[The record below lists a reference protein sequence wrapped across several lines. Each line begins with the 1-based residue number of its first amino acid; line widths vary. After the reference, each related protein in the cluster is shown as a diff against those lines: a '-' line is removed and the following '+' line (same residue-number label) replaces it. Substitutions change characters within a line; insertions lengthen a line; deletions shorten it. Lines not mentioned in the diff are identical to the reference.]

1 MSRKRGKLSKE
12 EMAVL
17 DTNMDV
23 MSDEQLAVL
32 LNRTPETVEKYKAKK
47 QQSTEIEASTVA
59 GIRSDLEKKYFWHE
73 LQDQLT
79 EQELQAFVSR
89 WVALCS
95 QFQAVRPTDEMQMVD
110 LIRTEIMLQR
120 IFKREK
126 DVVLEIDEVKK
137 ELADLEDPKISIA
150 DRDVDR
156 IVVLRG
162 QLNSLMMAQG
172 TFGKDRNQLQADK
185 SKLFRDL
192 KSTRDQLYKQLEDN
206 KTTFWDLLRMLEDKE
221 VRERE
226 GRQMELVRLAAG
238 KAAQDLAEETNYE
251 DGTVDRPLLSPEIL
265 LAEGER
271 DETNRSDQERE
282 VPTH

>member
-1 MSRKRGKLSKE
+1 
-12 EMAVL
+12 MAVL
-17 DTNMDV
+17 DNNMDS
-23 MSDEQLAVL
+23 MTDEQLAAL
-32 LNRTPETVEKYKAKK
+32 LNRTPETIERYKARKER
-47 QQSTEIEASTVA
+47 STKIEDSTVE
-59 GIRSDLEKKYFWHE
+59 GIRADLERKYFWPE

-79 EQELQAFVSR
+79 EAELEGFMAR

-95 QFQAVRPTDEMQMVD
+95 QFQSVRPTDEMQMVD

-120 IFKREK
+120 IFKRER
-126 DVVLEIDEVKK
+126 DVVMEIDAVKK
-137 ELADLEDPKISIA
+137 ELNDLESPDINVA
-150 DRDVDR
+150 DREIDR

-206 KTTFWDLLRMLEDKE
+206 KTTFWDLLRMLEEKE

-226 GRQMELVRLAAG
+226 GRQMELVRLAAS
-238 KAAQDLAEETNYE
+238 KSFQDLSQETNFE
-251 DGTVDRPLLSPEIL
+251 DGTVDRPLLSPEVL
-265 LAEGER
+265 LQGEN
-271 DETNRSDQERE
+271 DELQTD
-282 VPTH
+282 